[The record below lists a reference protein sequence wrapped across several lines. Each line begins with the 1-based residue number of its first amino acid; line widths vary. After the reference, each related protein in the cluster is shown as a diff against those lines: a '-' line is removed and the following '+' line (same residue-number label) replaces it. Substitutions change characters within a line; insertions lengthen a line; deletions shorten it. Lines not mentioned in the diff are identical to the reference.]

1 MHNALFWQWSSTL
14 YTAAISFLLSVFLA
28 RVLGAEGFGDYSYL
42 LSIAWIFMIL
52 QDGGYKTLLFREQV
66 DKKVDDNITDRL
78 AHGLAHLLLITL
90 LGSGA
95 ILLIQP
101 QNWLALLFAIFCT
114 GLMVST
120 EFVSSLFKG
129 RGWFKQDA
137 IWKASVRSVTALSAV
152 IVIYLVV
159 DNDFVSQVSVDKIT
173 LLFIGAALS
182 LLVLL
187 LLAIVNGW
195 LCLPSFNLKN
205 GFLRANLAF
214 LTIDV
219 ATVLYF
225 RSDIVLLEYFGGNAE
240 EVGHYAAAYR
250 VLSGFILLATPIA
263 QISFRSL
270 RLRID
275 DIVAFKQLFSWLL
288 LIMLLAAGSIVT
300 VGTIWGDLF
309 IELVFGSGYKA
320 AGDILFVLLFSLLFI
335 LPNYILTQGAIAL
348 NQEKSYAW
356 IAVSVALLNIIL
368 NLIVIPEYGAVGAAW
383 TTVIAEGSLCLG
395 MSVVLWKGLQRHKKE
410 IICE

>member
-1 MHNALFWQWSSTL
+1 
-14 YTAAISFLLSVFLA
+14 
-28 RVLGAEGFGDYSYL
+28 
-42 LSIAWIFMIL
+42 
-52 QDGGYKTLLFREQV
+52 
-66 DKKVDDNITDRL
+66 
-78 AHGLAHLLLITL
+78 
-90 LGSGA
+90 
-95 ILLIQP
+95 
-101 QNWLALLFAIFCT
+101 
-114 GLMVST
+114 MVST

-383 TTVIAEGSLCLG
+383 TTVIAEGSMCFG
-395 MSVVLWKGLQRHKKE
+395 MSVVLWRGLHNFKAAT
-410 IICE
+410 